1 MVWILKY
8 AREDFPEQV
17 KLVPTTY
24 ATKEEALASIPSR
37 EAVRNIEHMYG
48 NPRNYTGAV
57 IWIVESIGAIE
68 SAELVSKVKEVSNEP
83 PPHFAS

>member
-8 AREDFPEQV
+8 APEGYPERV
-17 KLVPTTY
+17 KIIPRTF
-24 ATKEEALASIPSR
+24 ATKEEALATIPSR
-37 EAVRNIEHMYG
+37 EHVRRIENAFG
-48 NPRNYTGAV
+48 NPKNYTGQV
-57 IWIVESIGAIE
+57 IWIVEPIGAIE